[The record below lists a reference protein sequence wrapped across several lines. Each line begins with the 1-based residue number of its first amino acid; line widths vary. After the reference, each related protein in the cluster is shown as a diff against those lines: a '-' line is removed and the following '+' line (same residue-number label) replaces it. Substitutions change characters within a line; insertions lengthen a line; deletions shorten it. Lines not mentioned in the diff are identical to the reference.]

1 MARTPVPPMSQQEAA
16 TRRRA
21 VLRTVWVVAA
31 IALAVYVAFLLNGVL
46 GK

>member
-1 MARTPVPPMSQQEAA
+1 MNPQAAA

-21 VLRTVWVVAA
+21 VLRTVWVMAA
-31 IALAVYVAFLLNGVL
+31 IALSVYVAFLLVGVL